1 MREEGARGVAP
12 ASPGACTMID
22 RRRLLLTAAATAAAA
37 PALAH
42 AAANDADGRLNAL
55 LDGWFEADIDDNP
68 EYATNLGLD
77 RGARSGLSSRLTA
90 ISPAAI
96 RADRDKAISR
106 WATLRAFDQTG
117 LSEAGAL
124 NYAIAAFGRETS
136 AETSRF
142 AYGSGPGR
150 PSPYIVTQLS
160 GAYFETP
167 DFMDNQHRVED
178 AAGAEAFLWRLE
190 AFAGVLDGETDK
202 VREDAGLG
210 VIPPDFII
218 DRMLPQVRTLRDTPA
233 ADLAMVRSL
242 VRKTAALNLPGYDAR
257 AAAIVDQKVKPA
269 LARQIA
275 ALEAIRPQATHD
287 AGVWRLP
294 DGEAFYANG
303 LKSNTTTT
311 LSAAEIHRMGQ
322 EQVAEISAEIDLIL
336 KSRGY
341 TQGTVGERVQA
352 LNKDPA
358 QLFPNTDAGKEE
370 LLGWL
375 NQLVAELEPKLP
387 SVFGRLPKSHVEIR
401 RVPVSIQSGAPGGY
415 YQGPPLDGSRPGAYY
430 INLRDSGNWPRFAL
444 PTLTYHEASPGHH
457 LQVALQRESGELP
470 QWRRA
475 GGFSAYNEGW
485 ALYAE
490 AVAANDLD
498 VYADNPLGRVGFLM
512 SYLFRAVRL
521 VVDTGLH
528 AERWSREQAVEYM
541 AASGAKPLDASNSEI
556 NRYTVWPGQACAYKV
571 GHTVIARLRAEAE
584 ARPGFDLRA
593 FHDKV
598 LMNGSLPLAVL
609 EARMRA

>member
-1 MREEGARGVAP
+1 
-12 ASPGACTMID
+12 MID

-160 GAYFETP
+160 GAYFKTP

-178 AAGAEAFLWRLE
+178 AAGAEAFLSRLE

-341 TQGTVGERVQA
+341 TRGTVGERVQA

-475 GGFSAYNEGW
+475 GGFPAYNEGW

>member
-1 MREEGARGVAP
+1 
-12 ASPGACTMID
+12 MID
-22 RRRLLLTAAATAAAA
+22 RRRLLLTAAATAAVAPSLAQAA
-37 PALAH
+37 VAT
-42 AAANDADGRLNAL
+42 DADARLNAL
-55 LDGWFEADIDDNP
+55 LDGWFEADIDEAP
-68 EYATNLGLD
+68 ERATNLGLD
-77 RGARSGLSSRLTA
+77 RGARAGLSSKLSEA
-90 ISPAAI
+90 GPDAI
-96 RADRDKAISR
+96 RKDRDKAVSR
-106 WATLRAFDQTG
+106 WATLRDFDKTG

-136 AETSRF
+136 AETARF
-142 AYGSGPGR
+142 AYGAGPGR
-150 PSPYIVTQLS
+150 PSPYVVTQLS
-160 GAYFETP
+160 GGYFETP
-167 DFMDNQHRVED
+167 DFMDNQHRIED
-178 AAGAEAFLWRLE
+178 AAGADAFLSRLT
-190 AFAGVLDGETDK
+190 AFAGVLDGETEK

-218 DRMLPQVRTLRDTPA
+218 DRMLPQIRTLHDTSA
-233 ADLAMVRSL
+233 ADLAMVKSL
-242 VRKTAALNLPGYDAR
+242 TRKTAALNLSGYDAR
-257 AAAIVDQKVKPA
+257 ATAIVDQQIKPA

-275 ALEAIRPQATHD
+275 ALEAIRPQAVHD

-311 LSAAEIHRMGQ
+311 LSAAEIHKMGR
-322 EQVAEISAEIDLIL
+322 EQVAEISAEIDAIL
-336 KSRGY
+336 KSQGY

-370 LLGWL
+370 LLAWL
-375 NQLVAELEPKLP
+375 NEQVAALEPKLP
-387 SVFGRLPKSHVEIR
+387 TVFGRLPKSHVEIR

-430 INLRDSGNWPRFAL
+430 INLRDSGNWPKFAL

-490 AVAANDLD
+490 AVAANDLNA
-498 VYADNPLGRVGFLM
+498 YADNPLGRVGFLM

-528 AERWSREQAVEYM
+528 SERWSREQAVEYM

-556 NRYTVWPGQACAYKV
+556 NRYCVWPGQACAYKV

-598 LMNGSLPLAVL
+598 LVNGSLPLAVL
-609 EARMRA
+609 EAQMRA

>member
-1 MREEGARGVAP
+1 
-12 ASPGACTMID
+12 MIN
-22 RRRLLLTAAATAAAA
+22 RRNLLLSAAATAAAA
-37 PALAH
+37 PMLAQCA
-42 AAANDADGRLNAL
+42 AAANDADARLNAL
-55 LDGWFEADIDDNP
+55 LDGWFEADIDERP
-68 EYATNLGLD
+68 ERATNLGLD
-77 RGARSGLSSRLTA
+77 KDARAGLSSKLSEA
-90 ISPAAI
+90 GPDAI
-96 RADRDKAISR
+96 RKDREKAVR
-106 WATLRAFDQTG
+106 QWDELKAFDQKG

-136 AETSRF
+136 AETARF
-142 AYGSGPGR
+142 DYGSGPGR

-160 GAYFETP
+160 GAYFSTP
-167 DFMDNQHRVED
+167 DFMDNQHRIED
-178 AAGAEAFLWRLE
+178 AAGADAFLSRLE
-190 AFAGVLDGETDK
+190 AFAGVLDGETAK
-202 VREDAGLG
+202 VQEDAGLG

-218 DRMLPQVRTLRDTPA
+218 DRMLPQIRTLRDTPA
-233 ADLAMVRSL
+233 ADMAMIKSL
-242 VRKTAALNLPGYDAR
+242 VRKAGALNLSGYDAR
-257 AAAIVDQKVKPA
+257 AAALVDEKVKPA
-269 LARQIA
+269 LARQIE
-275 ALEAIRPQATHD
+275 ALEAIRPKAVHD

-294 DGEAFYANG
+294 DGEAFYAAG

-311 LSAAEIHRMGQ
+311 LSAKEIHAMGV
-322 EQVAEISAEIDLIL
+322 EQVAEISAEIDAIL
-336 KSRGY
+336 KSQGY

-370 LLGWL
+370 LLKWL
-375 NQLVAELEPKLP
+375 NEQVAALEPKLP
-387 SVFGRLPKSHVEIR
+387 TVFGRLPKTHVEIR

-430 INLRDSGNWPRFAL
+430 INLRDSGNWPKFAL

-475 GGFSAYNEGW
+475 GGFSAFNEGW

-498 VYADNPLGRVGFLM
+498 AYAADPLGRVGFLM

-521 VVDTGLH
+521 VVDTGIH
-528 AERWSREQAVEYM
+528 SERWSRERAVEYM

-556 NRYTVWPGQACAYKV
+556 NRYSVWPGQACAYKV
-571 GHTVIARLRAEAE
+571 GHTVIARLREEAQ
-584 ARPGFDLRA
+584 ARDGFDLRA

-598 LMNGSLPLAVL
+598 LGSGSLPLAVL
-609 EARMRA
+609 EGRMRA

>member
-1 MREEGARGVAP
+1 
-12 ASPGACTMID
+12 MID
-22 RRRLLLTAAATAAAA
+22 RRRLLLTAAATAAVAPSLAQAA
-37 PALAH
+37 VAT
-42 AAANDADGRLNAL
+42 DADGRLNAL
-55 LDGWFEADIDDNP
+55 LDSWFEADIDESP
-68 EYATNLGLD
+68 ERATNLGLD
-77 RGARSGLSSRLTA
+77 KGVRAGLSSKLSEA
-90 ISPAAI
+90 GPDAI
-96 RADRDKAISR
+96 RKDRDKAVSR
-106 WATLRAFDQTG
+106 WATLRAFDRTG

-136 AETSRF
+136 AETARF
-142 AYGSGPGR
+142 AYGAGPGR
-150 PSPYIVTQLS
+150 PSPYVVTQLS

-167 DFMDNQHRVED
+167 DFMDNQHRIED
-178 AAGAEAFLWRLE
+178 AAGADAFLSRLS

-218 DRMLPQVRTLRDTPA
+218 DRMLPQVRTQRDTAA
-233 ADLAMVRSL
+233 ADMAMVKSL
-242 VRKTAALNLPGYDAR
+242 ARKTAALNLSGYDAR
-257 AAAIVDQKVKPA
+257 AAAIIDQQVKPA

-275 ALEAIRPQATHD
+275 ALEALRPQATHD

-311 LSAAEIHRMGQ
+311 LSAAEIHKMGK
-322 EQVAEISAEIDLIL
+322 EQVAEISAEIDAIL
-336 KSRGY
+336 KSQGY
-341 TQGTVGERVQA
+341 TQGTVGERIQA

-358 QLFPNTDAGKEE
+358 QLFANTDAGKEE
-370 LLGWL
+370 LLAWL
-375 NQLVAELEPKLP
+375 NEQVTALEPKLP
-387 SVFGRLPKSHVEIR
+387 TVFGRLPKTHVEIR

-430 INLRDSGNWPRFAL
+430 INLRDSGNWPKFAL

-490 AVAANDLD
+490 AVAANDLNA
-498 VYADNPLGRVGFLM
+498 YADNPLGRVGFLM

-528 AERWSREQAVEYM
+528 SERWSREQAVEYM

-571 GHTVIARLRAEAE
+571 GHTVIARLRKDAESKPA
-584 ARPGFDLRA
+584 FDLRA

-609 EARMRA
+609 EAQMRA

>member
-1 MREEGARGVAP
+1 
-12 ASPGACTMID
+12 MID
-22 RRRLLLTAAATAAAA
+22 RRRLLLTAAATAAVA
-37 PALAH
+37 PSLAH
-42 AAANDADGRLNAL
+42 AASTGADARLNAL
-55 LDGWFEADIDDNP
+55 LDGWFEADIDESP
-68 EYATNLGLD
+68 ERATNLGLD
-77 RGARSGLSSRLTA
+77 KGARAGLSSRLSEA
-90 ISPAAI
+90 GPEAI
-96 RADRDKAISR
+96 RKDRDKAISR
-106 WATLRAFDQTG
+106 WAALRAFDQTG
-117 LSEAGAL
+117 LSEAGTL

-142 AYGSGPGR
+142 AYGAGPGR
-150 PSPYIVTQLS
+150 PSPYVVTQLS

-167 DFMDNQHRVED
+167 DFMDNQHRIED
-178 AAGAEAFLWRLE
+178 AAGADAFLSRLS
-190 AFAGVLDGETDK
+190 AFAGVLDGETEK

-218 DRMLPQVRTLRDTPA
+218 DRMLPQVRTLRDTNA
-233 ADLAMVRSL
+233 ADRAMIKSL
-242 VRKTAALNLPGYDAR
+242 LRKTAALNLSGYEAR
-257 AAAIVDQKVKPA
+257 AAAIVDQQIKPA
-269 LARQIA
+269 LARQVA

-311 LSAAEIHRMGQ
+311 LSAAEIHKMGK
-322 EQVAEISAEIDLIL
+322 EQVAEISAEIDAIL
-336 KSRGY
+336 KSQGY
-341 TQGTVGERVQA
+341 TQGTVGERIQA

-370 LLGWL
+370 LLAWL
-375 NQLVAELEPKLP
+375 NEQVAALEPKLP
-387 SVFGRLPKSHVEIR
+387 TVFGRLPKTHVEIR

-430 INLRDSGNWPRFAL
+430 INLRDSGNWPKFAL

-490 AVAANDLD
+490 AVAANDLNA
-498 VYADNPLGRVGFLM
+498 YADNPLGRVGFLM

-528 AERWSREQAVEYM
+528 SERWSREQAVEYM

-556 NRYTVWPGQACAYKV
+556 NRYCVWPGQACAYKV
-571 GHTVIARLRAEAE
+571 GHTVIARLRKDAE
-584 ARPGFDLRA
+584 ARQGFDLRA

-609 EARMRA
+609 EAQMRA

>member
-1 MREEGARGVAP
+1 
-12 ASPGACTMID
+12 MIN
-22 RRRLLLTAAATAAAA
+22 RRNLLLSAAATAAAA
-37 PALAH
+37 PMLAQCA
-42 AAANDADGRLNAL
+42 AAANDADARLNAL
-55 LDGWFEADIDDNP
+55 LDGWFEADIDERP
-68 EYATNLGLD
+68 ERATNLGLD
-77 RGARSGLSSRLTA
+77 KDARAGLSSKLSEA
-90 ISPAAI
+90 GPDAI
-96 RADRDKAISR
+96 RKDREKAVR
-106 WATLRAFDQTG
+106 QWDELKAFDQKG

-136 AETSRF
+136 AETARF
-142 AYGSGPGR
+142 DYGSGPGR

-160 GAYFETP
+160 GAYFSTP
-167 DFMDNQHRVED
+167 DFMDNQHRIEA
-178 AAGAEAFLWRLE
+178 AAGADAFLSRLE
-190 AFAGVLDGETDK
+190 AFAGVLDGETAK
-202 VREDAGLG
+202 VQEDAGLG

-218 DRMLPQVRTLRDTPA
+218 DRMLPQIRTLRDTPA
-233 ADLAMVRSL
+233 ADMAMIKSL
-242 VRKTAALNLPGYDAR
+242 VRKAGALNLSGYDAR
-257 AAAIVDQKVKPA
+257 AAALVDEKVKPA
-269 LARQIA
+269 LARQIE
-275 ALEAIRPQATHD
+275 ALEAIRPKAVHD

-294 DGEAFYANG
+294 DGEAFYAAG

-311 LSAAEIHRMGQ
+311 LSAKEIHAMGV
-322 EQVAEISAEIDLIL
+322 EQVAEISAEIDAIL
-336 KSRGY
+336 KSQGY

-370 LLGWL
+370 LLKWL
-375 NQLVAELEPKLP
+375 NEQVAALEPKLP
-387 SVFGRLPKSHVEIR
+387 TVFGRLPKTHVEIR

-430 INLRDSGNWPRFAL
+430 INLRDSGNWPKFAL

-475 GGFSAYNEGW
+475 GGFSAFNEGW

-498 VYADNPLGRVGFLM
+498 AYAADPLGRVGFLM

-521 VVDTGLH
+521 VVDTGIH
-528 AERWSREQAVEYM
+528 SERWSRERAVEYM

-556 NRYTVWPGQACAYKV
+556 NRYSVWPGQACAYKV
-571 GHTVIARLRAEAE
+571 GHTVIARLREEAQ
-584 ARPGFDLRA
+584 AKDGFDLRA

-598 LMNGSLPLAVL
+598 LGSGSLPLAVL
-609 EARMRA
+609 EERMRA

>member
-1 MREEGARGVAP
+1 
-12 ASPGACTMID
+12 MID
-22 RRRLLLTAAATAAAA
+22 RRRLLLTAAATAVAAPSLAQAAA
-37 PALAH
+37 
-42 AAANDADGRLNAL
+42 AATDADARLNAL
-55 LDGWFEADIDDNP
+55 LDGWFEADIDESP
-68 EYATNLGLD
+68 ERATNLGLD
-77 RGARSGLSSRLTA
+77 KGARAGLSSQLSEA
-90 ISPAAI
+90 GPDAI
-96 RADRDKAISR
+96 RKDRDKAVSR
-106 WATLRAFDQTG
+106 WAALRAFDQTG

-124 NYAIAAFGRETS
+124 NYAIAAFGRQTS
-136 AETSRF
+136 AETARF

-160 GAYFETP
+160 GAYFSTP
-167 DFMDNQHRVED
+167 DFMDNQHRIED
-178 AAGAEAFLWRLE
+178 AAGADAFLSRLD
-190 AFAGVLDGETDK
+190 AFAGVLDGETAK
-202 VREDAGLG
+202 IREDAGLG

-218 DRMLPQVRTLRDTPA
+218 DRMLPQIRALRDAPA
-233 ADLAMVRSL
+233 ADMAMIQSLA
-242 VRKTAALNLPGYDAR
+242 RKAGALNLSGYDAR

-269 LARQIA
+269 LARQIE
-275 ALEAIRPQATHD
+275 ALEAIRPEAVHD

-294 DGEAFYANG
+294 DGEAFYAAG

-311 LSAAEIHRMGQ
+311 LSAREIHAMGL
-322 EQVAEISAEIDLIL
+322 EQVAEISAEIDAIL
-336 KSRGY
+336 KSQGY

-358 QLFPNTDAGKEE
+358 QLFPDTDAGKEE
-370 LLGWL
+370 LLAWL
-375 NQLVAELEPKLP
+375 NQQVAALEPKLP
-387 SVFGRLPKSHVEIR
+387 QVFGRLPRTHVEIR

-430 INLRDSGNWPRFAL
+430 INLRDSGNWPKFAL

-475 GGFSAYNEGW
+475 GGFSAFNEGW

-498 VYADNPLGRVGFLM
+498 AYATDPLGRAGFLM

-521 VVDTGLH
+521 VVDTGIH
-528 AERWSREQAVEYM
+528 SERWSRERAVEFM

-571 GHTVIARLRAEAE
+571 GHTVIARLRQEAE
-584 ARPGFDLRA
+584 GRPGFDLRA

-598 LMNGSLPLAVL
+598 LGSGSLPLAVL
-609 EARMRA
+609 EGRMRA

>member
-1 MREEGARGVAP
+1 
-12 ASPGACTMID
+12 MIN
-22 RRRLLLTAAATAAAA
+22 RRNLLLSAAATAAAA
-37 PALAH
+37 PMLAQCA
-42 AAANDADGRLNAL
+42 AAANDADARLNAL
-55 LDGWFEADIDDNP
+55 LDGWFEADIDERP
-68 EYATNLGLD
+68 ERATNLGLD
-77 RGARSGLSSRLTA
+77 KDARAGLSSKLSEA
-90 ISPAAI
+90 GPDAI
-96 RADRDKAISR
+96 RKDREKAVRR
-106 WATLRAFDQTG
+106 WDELKAFDQKG

-136 AETSRF
+136 AETARF
-142 AYGSGPGR
+142 DYGSGPGR

-160 GAYFETP
+160 GAYFSTP
-167 DFMDNQHRVED
+167 DFMDNQHRIED
-178 AAGAEAFLWRLE
+178 AAGADAFLSRLE
-190 AFAGVLDGETDK
+190 AFAGVLDGETAK
-202 VREDAGLG
+202 VQEDAGLG

-218 DRMLPQVRTLRDTPA
+218 DRMLPQIRTLRDTPA
-233 ADLAMVRSL
+233 ADMAMIKSL
-242 VRKTAALNLPGYDAR
+242 VRKAGALNLSGYDAR
-257 AAAIVDQKVKPA
+257 AAALVDEKVKPA
-269 LARQIA
+269 LARQIE
-275 ALEAIRPQATHD
+275 ALEAIRPKAVHD

-294 DGEAFYANG
+294 DGEAFYAAG

-311 LSAAEIHRMGQ
+311 LSAKEIHAMGV
-322 EQVAEISAEIDLIL
+322 EQVAEISAEIDAIL
-336 KSRGY
+336 KSQGY

-370 LLGWL
+370 LLKWL
-375 NQLVAELEPKLP
+375 NEQVAALEPKLP
-387 SVFGRLPKSHVEIR
+387 TVFGRLPKTHVEIR

-430 INLRDSGNWPRFAL
+430 INLRDSGNWPKFAL

-475 GGFSAYNEGW
+475 GGFSAFNEGW

-498 VYADNPLGRVGFLM
+498 AYAADPLGRVGFLM

-521 VVDTGLH
+521 VVDTGIH
-528 AERWSREQAVEYM
+528 SERWSRERAVEYM

-556 NRYTVWPGQACAYKV
+556 NRYSVWPGQACAYKV
-571 GHTVIARLRAEAE
+571 GHTVIARLREEAQ
-584 ARPGFDLRA
+584 AKDGFDLRA

-598 LMNGSLPLAVL
+598 LGSGSLPLAVL
-609 EARMRA
+609 EGRMRA

>member
-1 MREEGARGVAP
+1 
-12 ASPGACTMID
+12 MID
-22 RRRLLLTAAATAAAA
+22 RRRLLLTAAATAAVA
-37 PALAH
+37 PSLAH
-42 AAANDADGRLNAL
+42 AAASDADARLNAL
-55 LDGWFEADIDDNP
+55 LDGWFEADVDEAP
-68 EYATNLGLD
+68 ERATNLGLD
-77 RGARSGLSSRLTA
+77 RGARAGLSSKLSEA
-90 ISPAAI
+90 GPEAI
-96 RADRDKAISR
+96 RKDRDKAVSR

-117 LSEAGAL
+117 LSQAGAL

-136 AETSRF
+136 AETARF

-167 DFMDNQHRVED
+167 DFMDNQHRIED
-178 AAGAEAFLWRLE
+178 ALGADAFLSRLE

-218 DRMLPQVRTLRDTPA
+218 DRMLPQVRTLRDTSA
-233 ADLAMVRSL
+233 ADLAMIQSL
-242 VRKTAALNLPGYDAR
+242 VRKTSALNLTGYDAR
-257 AAAIVDQKVKPA
+257 AAAIVDQQIKPA
-269 LARQIA
+269 LARQVA

-311 LSAAEIHRMGQ
+311 LSAAEIHRMGR
-322 EQVAEISAEIDLIL
+322 EQVAEISAEIDAIL
-336 KSRGY
+336 KSQGY
-341 TQGTVGERVQA
+341 TQGTVGERIQA

-370 LLGWL
+370 LLAWL
-375 NQLVAELEPKLP
+375 NQQVAALEPKLP
-387 SVFGRLPKSHVEIR
+387 TVFGRLPKSHVEIR

-430 INLRDSGNWPRFAL
+430 INLRDSGNWPKFAL

-490 AVAANDLD
+490 AVAANDLNA
-498 VYADNPLGRVGFLM
+498 YADNPLGRVGFLM

-528 AERWSREQAVEYM
+528 SERWSREQAVEYM

-556 NRYTVWPGQACAYKV
+556 NRYCVWPGQACSYKV

-584 ARPGFDLRA
+584 GRPGFDLRA

-598 LMNGSLPLAVL
+598 LRNGSLPLAVL
-609 EARMRA
+609 EAQMRG

>member
-1 MREEGARGVAP
+1 
-12 ASPGACTMID
+12 MID
-22 RRRLLLTAAATAAAA
+22 RRRLLLTAAATAAVA
-37 PALAH
+37 PSLAH

-77 RGARSGLSSRLTA
+77 RGARSSLSSKLTA
-90 ISPAAI
+90 ISPDAI

-106 WATLRAFDQTG
+106 WSTLRAFDQTG

-178 AAGAEAFLWRLE
+178 AAGAEAFLSRLE
-190 AFAGVLDGETDK
+190 AFAGVLDGETEK
-202 VREDAGLG
+202 VREDAGQG

-233 ADLAMVRSL
+233 AELAMVKSL
-242 VRKTAALNLPGYDAR
+242 VRKTAALNLSGYDAR

-294 DGEAFYANG
+294 EGEAFYANG

-311 LSAAEIHRMGQ
+311 LSAAEIHKMGQ

-336 KSRGY
+336 KSQGY
-341 TQGTVGERVQA
+341 TQGTVGERIQA

-370 LLGWL
+370 LLAWL
-375 NQLVAELEPKLP
+375 NQQVAALEPKLP
-387 SVFGRLPKSHVEIR
+387 SVFGRLPKTHVEIR

-430 INLRDSGNWPRFAL
+430 INLRDSGNWPKFAL

-490 AVAANDLD
+490 AVAANDLHA
-498 VYADNPLGRVGFLM
+498 YADNPLGRVGFLM

-528 AERWSREQAVEYM
+528 SERWSRERAVEYM

-556 NRYTVWPGQACAYKV
+556 NRYCVWPGQACAYKV

-598 LMNGSLPLAVL
+598 LVNGSLPLAVL
-609 EARMRA
+609 EAQMRG